1 MTTTSQ
7 PFRPKSFKFAYVKK
21 TVVDTEPCSVVDV
34 EGDGNCFYRAVAVAM
49 GLEEAAYRDIKNLA
63 HDFTLANMEVLE
75 NVADIYGT
83 AARIL

>member
-7 PFRPKSFKFAYVKK
+7 PFRPKSFKFVYVKK

-49 GLEEAAYRDIKNLA
+49 GLEEAAYRDIKNLV